1 MSGLLRAILFLYNLI
16 ILALGAILAAA
27 ALGLIS
33 LTAYWE
39 GLFAAVQNRL
49 ILGSAGIII
58 VVLALVVFVAFFKPA
73 PREDAIIIEN
83 VLAGQIAMTEAAA
96 KVIIQKAVQKVE
108 GVKET
113 KTYIENHP
121 QAWLFAQEKNRIG
134 TSSYMSSYYSPNFG
148 YNKVLAAKLF
158 GYHIF
163 DLQGSLI
170 IIGMGYADKLFTQVV
185 TPLSHN
191 FQQSLFGLFKPLNF
205 LYRVD
210 LAFFDFSYNLYT

>member
-1 MSGLLRAILFLYNLI
+1 
-16 ILALGAILAAA
+16 LALGAILAAA

-113 KTYIENHP
+113 KTYIENQSQGLIVNIHMMINP
-121 QAWLFAQEKNRIG
+121 DLSVPNLSKQIQEVIKEDMLNIG
-134 TSSYMSSYYSPNFG
+134 G
-148 YNKVLAAKLF
+148 LKVEAVKVLIDDLNSSRKTAAAIAK
-158 GYHIF
+158 
-163 DLQGSLI
+163 
-170 IIGMGYADKLFTQVV
+170 
-185 TPLSHN
+185 
-191 FQQSLFGLFKPLNF
+191 
-205 LYRVD
+205 
-210 LAFFDFSYNLYT
+210 

>member
-16 ILALGAILAAA
+16 ILALGAILAAV
-27 ALGLIS
+27 ALNLIS

-49 ILGSAGIII
+49 ILGSAGIIT

-83 VLAGQIAMTEAAA
+83 VVAGQIAMTEAAA

-113 KTYIENHP
+113 KTSIENQSQGLIVNIHMMINP
-121 QAWLFAQEKNRIG
+121 DLSVPNLSKQIQEVIKEDMLNIG
-134 TSSYMSSYYSPNFG
+134 G
-148 YNKVLAAKLF
+148 LKVEAVKVLIDDLNSSRKTSAAIAK
-158 GYHIF
+158 
-163 DLQGSLI
+163 
-170 IIGMGYADKLFTQVV
+170 
-185 TPLSHN
+185 
-191 FQQSLFGLFKPLNF
+191 
-205 LYRVD
+205 
-210 LAFFDFSYNLYT
+210 